1 MTSNAKR
8 SVVCL
13 FLLLGIL
20 SMSAIAANQN
30 RIGTAGAQELL
41 IPVGARGVALG
52 PSAMVFAR
60 GADAIYFNPAG
71 LGRMDR
77 SVEAMFS
84 QMSYFADINVS
95 YGAIGVSAGSFGSL
109 GFTLKTISFGDIPVT
124 TSSYPDGTGELYSPT
139 FMTIGATYAKDLTD
153 RIAIGVTANF
163 ITEQIMS
170 MSANGIAFNVG
181 IQYQNLGIQGL
192 ALGVAIKNIGPNM
205 KFSGSNAYI
214 QADNPN
220 DNRPLNPYVV
230 EMAEFA
236 MPSNLEIGIGYAPKL
251 DEQNQISV
259 GGTFRNNNYQ
269 DDEYNLGAEYGFN
282 NMFFVRG
289 GYTFA
294 PETQKDALNQKGYI
308 YDYTA
313 GAGINYTVGGV
324 ALSFDY
330 AYRHMKYFDGNNVFT
345 LKLGF

>member
-60 GADAIYFNPAG
+60 GAEAIYYNPAG
-71 LGRMDR
+71 LGRMEH
-77 SVEAMFS
+77 SVETMFS

-95 YGAIGVSAGSFGSL
+95 YGAIGVSAGSFGNL
-109 GFTLKTISFGDIPVT
+109 GFTIKSISFGDIPVT
-124 TSSYPDGTGELYSPT
+124 NTLYPDGTGEKYSPT
-139 FMTIGATYAKDLTD
+139 YLTLGLTYGKDITD
-153 RIAIGVTANF
+153 RIAVGVTANLLSEK
-163 ITEQIMS
+163 ILS
-170 MSANGIAFNVG
+170 MSASGVVFSIG

-205 KFSGSNAYI
+205 VFTGSNAYI
-214 QADNPN
+214 NADNP
-220 DNRPLNPYVV
+220 DDARSTNPYLV
-230 EMAEFA
+230 EMQPFA
-236 MPSNLEIGIGYAPKL
+236 MPSSLEMGIGYTPKL
-251 DEQNQISV
+251 DDKNQISV

-269 DDEYNLGAEYGFN
+269 DDEYNLGAEYGFD
-282 NMFFVRG
+282 NMFFLRG

-294 PETQKDALNQKGYI
+294 PQAKKDLLNSRGYI

-324 ALSFDY
+324 ALTFDY
-330 AYRHMKYFDGNNVFT
+330 AYRHMKYFDGSQVFT

>member
-20 SMSAIAANQN
+20 SMSALAANQN

-60 GADAIYFNPAG
+60 GVEAMYYNPAG
-71 LGRMDR
+71 LGRMER

-84 QMSYFADINVS
+84 QMNYFADINVA
-95 YGAIGVSAGSFGSL
+95 YGAVGVAAGSFGNL
-109 GFTLKTISFGDIPVT
+109 GFTIKSISFGDIAVT
-124 TSSYPDGTGELYSPT
+124 NTNFPDGTGEMYSPT
-139 FMTIGATYAKDLTD
+139 YLTVGLNYGKEITD
-153 RIAIGVTANF
+153 RISVGVTANLLS
-163 ITEQIMS
+163 EKIMS
-170 MSANGIAFNVG
+170 MSATGVAFSVG
-181 IQYQNLGIQGL
+181 IQYQNLGVQGL
-192 ALGVAIKNIGPNM
+192 SLGVAIKNIGPNM
-205 KFSGSNAYI
+205 VFGGSNAYI
-214 QADNPN
+214 TATDPN
-220 DNRPLNPYVV
+220 SARGPNPYVV
-230 EMAEFA
+230 EMMPFA
-236 MPSNLEIGIGYAPKL
+236 MPSSLEMGIGYSPKL
-251 DEQNQISV
+251 DEKNQVSV

-269 DDEYNLGAEYGFN
+269 DDEYNLGAEYGFD

-294 PETQKDALNQKGYI
+294 PEARKDALDQKGYI

-313 GAGINYTVGGV
+313 GAGINYVVGGV
-324 ALSFDY
+324 ALTFDY